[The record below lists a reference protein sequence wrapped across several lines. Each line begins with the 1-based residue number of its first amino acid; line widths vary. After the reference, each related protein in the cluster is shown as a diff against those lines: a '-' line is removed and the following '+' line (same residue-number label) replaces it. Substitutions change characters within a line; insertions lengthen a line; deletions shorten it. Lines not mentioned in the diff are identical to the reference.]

1 MKTGDRVGAISSAN
15 DKEVKLYGYGIY
27 EGDTASPLGHQNPK
41 IKLDN
46 GKTVWGYQC
55 WWGSEEKVKGMIG
68 NRKIIETD
76 IDESE

>member
-1 MKTGDRVGAISSAN
+1 MKTGDRVGAILSAN
-15 DKEVKLYGYGIY
+15 DKEVKLCGYGIY
-27 EGDTASPLGHQNPK
+27 EGDITSPLGFPNPK

-55 WWGSEEKVKGMIG
+55 WWGSEEKVKSMIG
-68 NRKIIETD
+68 DRKIIETD